1 MLHCPGSPVDY
12 VGGKSRQCGGDAD
25 RSTPSAG
32 RGGPGAATP
41 WQPGPSAE
49 EARWQR
55 KHCALTSE
63 VIGVLTT
70 LYYDVF
76 MSTPAAQI
84 KTNTATPSVAT
95 PVGGLLRTWRERRR
109 LSQLELAGAADISA
123 RHVSFL
129 ETGRSVPSRAMLLR
143 LAERLDIPLR
153 ERNALLLSA
162 GYAPMYSERRLD
174 DPALR
179 QARTAVDL
187 VIAGHAPYP
196 ALAVDRHWTM
206 VSANAP
212 VHLLLGGGM
221 DTSLM
226 QPPVNVLRLGLHP
239 QGLAPRIENYT
250 QWRAHV
256 LMRLRQQIS
265 GTADPILM
273 ELLAELESYPM
284 PPSTSDRTADPIDE
298 VDYGGVVV
306 PFRLRTGYGVLSFF
320 STTTVFGTPLDI
332 TLAELAIESFF
343 PADPQSVEAVNRI
356 AREAGVR
363 QGSHSQAGAAL

>member
-1 MLHCPGSPVDY
+1 MN
-12 VGGKSRQCGGDAD
+12 
-25 RSTPSAG
+25 TPSA
-32 RGGPGAATP
+32 AFKA
-41 WQPGPSAE
+41 
-49 EARWQR
+49 
-55 KHCALTSE
+55 
-63 VIGVLTT
+63 
-70 LYYDVF
+70 
-76 MSTPAAQI
+76 
-84 KTNTATPSVAT
+84 NTATSTSVAT

-162 GYAPMYSERRLD
+162 GYAPMYAERRLD

-206 VSANAP
+206 VSANAS
-212 VHLLLGGGM
+212 VGLLMGGI
-221 DTSLM
+221 DPSLM

-239 QGLAPRIENYT
+239 KGLAPRVANYT

-256 LMRLRQQIS
+256 LMRLRQQIAA
-265 GTADPILM
+265 TADPILI
-273 ELLAELESYPM
+273 ELLAELESYPRT
-284 PPSTSDRTADPIDE
+284 STGEQEVGAADDD

-306 PFRLRTGYGVLSFF
+306 PFRLHTAYGVLSFF
-320 STTTVFGTPLDI
+320 STTTVFGTPLDV

-343 PADPQSVEAVNRI
+343 PADPQTTEILNRI
-356 AREAGVR
+356 AREAGGEP
-363 QGSHSQAGAAL
+363 GSGGLGASRV

>member
-1 MLHCPGSPVDY
+1 MN
-12 VGGKSRQCGGDAD
+12 
-25 RSTPSAG
+25 TPSA
-32 RGGPGAATP
+32 
-41 WQPGPSAE
+41 
-49 EARWQR
+49 
-55 KHCALTSE
+55 
-63 VIGVLTT
+63 
-70 LYYDVF
+70 
-76 MSTPAAQI
+76 QI
-84 KTNTATPSVAT
+84 KSNTATPTVAT

-206 VSANAP
+206 LSANAP
-212 VHLLLGGGM
+212 VGLLLGGIDERM
-221 DTSLM
+221 M

-239 QGLAPRIENYT
+239 QGLAPRVENYT

-256 LMRLRQQIS
+256 LMRLRQQIAA
-265 GTADPILM
+265 TADPILM

-284 PPSTSDRTADPIDE
+284 PSTCDRGADPIDE

-306 PFRLRTGYGVLSFF
+306 PFRLRTDYGVLSFF

-343 PADPQSVEAVNRI
+343 PADPQTVEAVNRI
-356 AREAGVR
+356 AREASAR
-363 QGSHSQAGAAL
+363 QGSHSQAGTAL

>member
-1 MLHCPGSPVDY
+1 MN
-12 VGGKSRQCGGDAD
+12 
-25 RSTPSAG
+25 TPSTA
-32 RGGPGAATP
+32 
-41 WQPGPSAE
+41 
-49 EARWQR
+49 
-55 KHCALTSE
+55 
-63 VIGVLTT
+63 
-70 LYYDVF
+70 
-76 MSTPAAQI
+76 I
-84 KTNTATPSVAT
+84 KTNTATSTVAT

-212 VHLLLGGGM
+212 VGLLLGGIDERM
-221 DTSLM
+221 M

-239 QGLAPRIENYT
+239 QGLAPRVENYT

-256 LMRLRQQIS
+256 LMRLRQQIAA
-265 GTADPILM
+265 TADPILM
-273 ELLAELESYPM
+273 KLLAELESYPM
-284 PPSTSDRTADPIDE
+284 PSRSDRGADPIDE

-306 PFRLRTGYGVLSFF
+306 PFRLRTDYGVLSFF

-343 PADPQSVEAVNRI
+343 PADPQTVEAVNRI
-356 AREAGVR
+356 AREAGAR

>member
-1 MLHCPGSPVDY
+1 LI
-12 VGGKSRQCGGDAD
+12 A
-25 RSTPSAG
+25 
-32 RGGPGAATP
+32 
-41 WQPGPSAE
+41 
-49 EARWQR
+49 
-55 KHCALTSE
+55 
-63 VIGVLTT
+63 
-70 LYYDVF
+70 LYYDAP
-76 MSTPAAQI
+76 MNTPSSAT
-84 KTNTATPSVAT
+84 KTNTATPTVAT

-109 LSQLELAGAADISA
+109 LSQLDLAGAADISA

-129 ETGRSVPSRAMLLR
+129 ETGRSAPSRAMLLR

-179 QARTAVDL
+179 QARRAVDL

-196 ALAVDRHWTM
+196 ALAVDRHWMM

-212 VHLLLGGGM
+212 VGLLMGGIDERM
-221 DTSLM
+221 M

-239 QGLAPRIENYT
+239 QGLAPRVENYT

-265 GTADPILM
+265 ATADPILM
-273 ELLAELESYPM
+273 ELLAELESYPV
-284 PPSTSDRTADPIDE
+284 PSTSDRGAEPVDD

-306 PFRLRTGYGVLSFF
+306 PFRLRTDYGVLSFF

-343 PADPQSVEAVNRI
+343 PADPQTVEAVNRI
-356 AREAGVR
+356 AREAAAR
-363 QGSHSQAGAAL
+363 QGPQSQAGAAL

>member
-1 MLHCPGSPVDY
+1 VEW
-12 VGGKSRQCGGDAD
+12 
-25 RSTPSAG
+25 
-32 RGGPGAATP
+32 GP
-41 WQPGPSAE
+41 
-49 EARWQR
+49 R
-55 KHCALTSE
+55 ALTSE
-63 VIGVLTT
+63 VIGVLTA
-70 LYYDVF
+70 LYYDAPMNIPSVAF
-76 MSTPAAQI
+76 
-84 KTNTATPSVAT
+84 KTNTATPTLAT

-187 VIAGHAPYP
+187 VIAGHSPYP

-206 VSANAP
+206 LSHNAA
-212 VHLLLGGGM
+212 VGLLMGGI
-221 DTSLM
+221 DESLM

-239 QGLAPRIENYT
+239 KGLAPRIANYT
-250 QWRAHV
+250 QWRTHI
-256 LMRLRQQIS
+256 LMRLRQQIAA
-265 GTADPILM
+265 TADPILM
-273 ELLAELESYPM
+273 ELLAELESYP
-284 PPSTSDRTADPIDE
+284 STSTGEQEEGATDD

-306 PFRLRTGYGVLSFF
+306 PFRLRTEHGILSFF

-343 PADPQSVEAVNRI
+343 PADPQTTDALNRL
-356 AREAGVR
+356 ARE
-363 QGSHSQAGAAL
+363 GAR

>member
-1 MLHCPGSPVDY
+1 MN
-12 VGGKSRQCGGDAD
+12 
-25 RSTPSAG
+25 TPSA
-32 RGGPGAATP
+32 
-41 WQPGPSAE
+41 
-49 EARWQR
+49 
-55 KHCALTSE
+55 
-63 VIGVLTT
+63 VLR
-70 LYYDVF
+70 
-76 MSTPAAQI
+76 
-84 KTNTATPSVAT
+84 TNTATPTLAT

-174 DPALR
+174 DPALA

-187 VIAGHAPYP
+187 VIAGHSPYP

-206 VSANAP
+206 LSHNAS
-212 VHLLLGGGM
+212 VGLLMGGV
-221 DTSLM
+221 DESLL
-226 QPPVNVLRLGLHP
+226 QRPVNVLRLGLHP
-239 QGLAPRIENYT
+239 KGLAPRIANYT

-256 LMRLRQQIS
+256 LMRLRQQIAA
-265 GTADPILM
+265 TADPILM
-273 ELLAELESYPM
+273 ELLAELESYP
-284 PPSTSDRTADPIDE
+284 STSTGEQEQGPADD

-306 PFRLRTGYGVLSFF
+306 PFRLRTENGILSFF

-343 PADPQSVEAVNRI
+343 PADPQTMETLNRI
-356 AREAGVR
+356 ARESAVP
-363 QGSHSQAGAAL
+363 